1 MITQAGVG
9 VAFLL
14 LLPALGVDA
23 AAQSSSSCFVGVYGW
38 TCTPSDFNS
47 ALVAYDTIV
56 SLRTSGSS
64 SSGSSTSKSSSSSGG
79 TSTVSCTGS
88 SCPAD
93 CVGACDTP
101 CAEAK
106 FAALFATYA
115 GKQNYFIDPYGGDD
129 GWDGTQTRPWHTVH
143 RGEAQLRWSV
153 AVVDEAPPAVP
164 LQLWIRAEPG
174 VNVWR
179 PLQL

>member
-1 MITQAGVG
+1 
-9 VAFLL
+9 
-14 LLPALGVDA
+14 
-23 AAQSSSSCFVGVYGW
+23 
-38 TCTPSDFNS
+38 
-47 ALVAYDTIV
+47 
-56 SLRTSGSS
+56 
-64 SSGSSTSKSSSSSGG
+64 
-79 TSTVSCTGS
+79 
-88 SCPAD
+88 
-93 CVGACDTP
+93 
-101 CAEAK
+101 
-106 FAALFATYA
+106 LFATYA